1 MAAKKA
7 GIISLLLVLGCANM
21 PAAEDVLFSRPLRS
35 VRSAESAN
43 RPASRLA
50 QPFKAENSL
59 LLLPG
64 ALENPLTQRYIR
76 HNSTPGGQAS
86 LAAIMRRAGPYL
98 AFIRQRVAYMEL
110 PPELVYLPVIESA
123 YLITAVS
130 RSGAAGLWQ
139 FMENSIAPFDIRVT
153 DWMDQRRDFWKSTY
167 GALRKLRGNYRVL
180 GDWPLALAAYNAGL
194 GGTRRLIA
202 SSGIDNYWTLSERR
216 LLREETIHYVPRLI
230 AAAYVLSNHRRFGIP
245 ADWPEDPQWQRV
257 STKGRSVDL
266 DILAERAGVDA
277 ARLAWGNQELAY
289 NITPPEPGFYLKVR
303 GSDAEKVA
311 AVLASDDFP
320 LLHYYF
326 HTVRSGDT
334 LFALARRFNVT
345 VAQIQA
351 SNSGIQERALRL
363 GSHILIPIIGGNIT
377 PYEQAVPAQQ
387 TEAFEGTHTVQSGD
401 TLWSLARAYGIS
413 PEILAQANG
422 MLLTD
427 ILREGRVLRTPIR

>member
-230 AAAYVLSNHRRFGIP
+230 AAAYVLSNHRR
-245 ADWPEDPQWQRV
+245 
-257 STKGRSVDL
+257 
-266 DILAERAGVDA
+266 
-277 ARLAWGNQELAY
+277 
-289 NITPPEPGFYLKVR
+289 
-303 GSDAEKVA
+303 
-311 AVLASDDFP
+311 
-320 LLHYYF
+320 
-326 HTVRSGDT
+326 
-334 LFALARRFNVT
+334 
-345 VAQIQA
+345 
-351 SNSGIQERALRL
+351 
-363 GSHILIPIIGGNIT
+363 
-377 PYEQAVPAQQ
+377 
-387 TEAFEGTHTVQSGD
+387 
-401 TLWSLARAYGIS
+401 
-413 PEILAQANG
+413 
-422 MLLTD
+422 
-427 ILREGRVLRTPIR
+427 